1 MIYVRKGNLLEE
13 TSFISIEQLD
23 VDLYQVYYLSRQYNQ
38 RVPIKA
44 YKQLNSAV
52 KYLNKIHDEL
62 KEKGYVVV
70 QCD

>member
-1 MIYVRKGNLLEE
+1 MIYVRKGHLLEE
-13 TSFISIEQLD
+13 ASFISIEQLA
-23 VDLYQVYYLSRQYNQ
+23 DLHQVYYLSYQYNQ

>member
-13 TSFISIEQLD
+13 ASFVSIEQLAN
-23 VDLYQVYYLSRQYNQ
+23 LYQVYYLSLQYNQ

>member
-1 MIYVRKGNLLEE
+1 MIHVRKGNLLEE
-13 TSFISIEQLD
+13 ASFISIEQLAN
-23 VDLYQVYYLSRQYNQ
+23 LYQVYYLSHQYNQ

>member
-13 TSFISIEQLD
+13 ASFISIEQLAN
-23 VDLYQVYYLSRQYNQ
+23 LYQVYYLSLQYNQ
-38 RVPIKA
+38 RVPIKT
-44 YKQLNSAV
+44 YKQLSFAV